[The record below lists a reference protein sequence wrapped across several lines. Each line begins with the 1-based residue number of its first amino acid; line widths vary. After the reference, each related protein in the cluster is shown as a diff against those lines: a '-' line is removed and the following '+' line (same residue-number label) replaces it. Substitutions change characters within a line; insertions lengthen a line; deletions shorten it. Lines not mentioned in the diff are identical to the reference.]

1 MRGSRPFSSLL
12 IEINASP
19 GKGVQDIQMIA
30 AVLKRLVLP
39 AIALMLAACAH
50 AEETTE
56 MPAFTVIAAD
66 GAAEI
71 RAYAPMIV
79 AEVTVE
85 APSVADAANAGFRP
99 LANYIFGGNAPR
111 QKIAMTSPV
120 TAAPKGQKIAMTA
133 PVTAAESSAA
143 GSYVVRFIMPAE
155 WTMDTLPAPANP
167 DVRLVPVPGRTL
179 AAYRYTGSDSEKK
192 REKAEAALRAFAR
205 AGGYTVTGEP
215 EWAGY
220 DAPFVPFFLRR
231 YEIMLPVE
239 PANKE

>member
-1 MRGSRPFSSLL
+1 MIHAVSKCLSVFAVAL
-12 IEINASP
+12 
-19 GKGVQDIQMIA
+19 IA
-30 AVLKRLVLP
+30 ACG
-39 AIALMLAACAH
+39 AA
-50 AEETTE
+50 AEEKAA
-56 MPAFTVIAAD
+56 MPAYSVVSED
-66 GAAEI
+66 GPAQI

-85 APSVADAANAGFRP
+85 AASVADAASEGFRP

-133 PVTAAESSAA
+133 PVTAAESAAA

-167 DVRLVPVPGRTL
+167 DVRLVPMPGRTL

-192 REKAEAALRAFAR
+192 REKAEAALRAFVE
-205 AGGYTVTGEP
+205 AGGYTVTGAP

-231 YEIMLPVE
+231 YEIMLAVE

>member
-1 MRGSRPFSSLL
+1 
-12 IEINASP
+12 
-19 GKGVQDIQMIA
+19 MIA
-30 AVLKRLVLP
+30 IVLKRLVLP
-39 AIALMLAACAH
+39 ALALMLAACAH
-50 AEETTE
+50 AEEPTP
-56 MPAFTVIAAD
+56 MPAFTVIAED

-85 APSVADAANAGFRP
+85 APSLAEAANAGFRP
-99 LANYIFGGNAPR
+99 LANYIFGGNSPR

-133 PVTAAESSAA
+133 PVTAAESAA
-143 GSYVVRFIMPAE
+143 GGSYAVHFIMPAE
-155 WTMDTLPAPANP
+155 WTMDTLPAPTNP
-167 DVRLVPVPGRTL
+167 DIRLVPLPGRTV
-179 AAYRYTGSDSEKK
+179 AAYRYTGGDTPKK
-192 REKAEAALRAFAR
+192 REKAETDLRAFADAR
-205 AGGYTVTGEP
+205 GYTVTGEP

-231 YEIMLPVE
+231 YEIMLAVE

>member
-1 MRGSRPFSSLL
+1 MRPFYFEL
-12 IEINASP
+12 IEINAVRRPKAVYPPMTESALKP
-19 GKGVQDIQMIA
+19 LASLAFALLFALGA
-30 AVLKRLVLP
+30 A
-39 AIALMLAACAH
+39 
-50 AEETTE
+50 AEGPTP
-56 MPAFTVIAAD
+56 MPAYTVLSED
-66 GAAEI
+66 GPAEI

-85 APSVADAANAGFRP
+85 APSLAEAANAGFRP

-133 PVTAAESSAA
+133 PVTAAGAGEA
-143 GSYVVRFIMPAE
+143 GSYDVRFIMPPE
-155 WTMDTLPAPANP
+155 WTIDTLPAPANP
-167 DVRLVPVPGRTL
+167 EVRLVEVAGRTV
-179 AAYRYTGSDSEKK
+179 
-192 REKAEAALRAFAR
+192 AALRYRGGDSGQKR
-205 AGGYTVTGEP
+205 ASAEVTLRSFVTSSGYAPAGEA

-220 DAPFVPFFLRR
+220 DSPMVPFFLRR

>member
-1 MRGSRPFSSLL
+1 
-12 IEINASP
+12 
-19 GKGVQDIQMIA
+19 
-30 AVLKRLVLP
+30 
-39 AIALMLAACAH
+39 
-50 AEETTE
+50 
-56 MPAFTVIAAD
+56 MPAFTVIAEE
-66 GAAEI
+66 GSAEI

-85 APSVADAANAGFRP
+85 APSLAEAANAGFRP

-133 PVTAAESSAA
+133 PVTAAESAVG
-143 GSYVVRFIMPAE
+143 GSYAVHFIMPAE
-155 WTMDTLPAPANP
+155 WTMDTLPAPTNP
-167 DVRLVPVPGRTL
+167 DIRLVPLPGRTV
-179 AAYRYTGSDSEKK
+179 AAYRYTGGDTAKK
-192 REKAEAALRAFAR
+192 REKAETALRAFAK
-205 AGGYTVTGEP
+205 ASGYTVTGEP

-231 YEIMLPVE
+231 YEIMLAVE

>member
-1 MRGSRPFSSLL
+1 
-12 IEINASP
+12 
-19 GKGVQDIQMIA
+19 MIA
-30 AVLKRLVLP
+30 IVLKRLVLP
-39 AIALMLAACAH
+39 ALALMLAAWAH
-50 AEETTE
+50 AEEPAP
-56 MPAFTVIAAD
+56 MPAFTVIAEY

-85 APSVADAANAGFRP
+85 APSLAEAANAGFRP
-99 LANYIFGGNAPR
+99 LANYIFGGNAPG

-133 PVTAAESSAA
+133 PVTAAGAGDA
-143 GSYVVRFIMPAE
+143 GSYDVRFIMPPE
-155 WTMDTLPAPANP
+155 WTMETLPAPANA
-167 DVRLVPVPGRTL
+167 DIRLVPVPGRTV
-179 AAYRYTGSDSEKK
+179 AAYRYTGGDTPKK
-192 REKAEAALRAFAR
+192 REKAETVLRAFAD

-231 YEIMLPVE
+231 YEIMLAVE

>member
-1 MRGSRPFSSLL
+1 
-12 IEINASP
+12 
-19 GKGVQDIQMIA
+19 MIA
-30 AVLKRLVLP
+30 TVLKRLVLP
-39 AIALMLAACAH
+39 ALALMLAACAH

-56 MPAFTVIAAD
+56 MPAFTVIAED

-85 APSVADAANAGFRP
+85 APSVAEAANAGFRP

-143 GSYVVRFIMPAE
+143 GAYVVRFIMPAE
-155 WTMDTLPAPANP
+155 WTMDTLPSPANP

-192 REKAEAALRAFAR
+192 REKAEAALRAFAE

-239 PANKE
+239 SANKE

>member
-1 MRGSRPFSSLL
+1 M
-12 IEINASP
+12 A
-19 GKGVQDIQMIA
+19 K
-30 AVLKRLVLP
+30 VLKRLVLP
-39 AIALMLAACAH
+39 AVALMLATCAH
-50 AEETTE
+50 AEETAP
-56 MPAFTVIAAD
+56 MPAYTVIAVD

-85 APSVADAANAGFRP
+85 APSVAEAANAGFQP

-133 PVTAAESSAA
+133 PVTATESAA
-143 GSYVVRFIMPAE
+143 AGTYAVRFIMPAE

-167 DVRLVPVPGRTL
+167 DIRLLPMPGRTL
-179 AAYRYTGSDSEKK
+179 AAYRYTGSDSGKK
-192 REKAEAALRAFAR
+192 REGAEAALRAFAA

-220 DAPFVPFFLRR
+220 DAPFVPFWMRR
-231 YEIMLPVE
+231 YEIMLPVAQ
-239 PANKE
+239 ANKE

>member
-1 MRGSRPFSSLL
+1 LSLL
-12 IEINASP
+12 IEIDVAP
-19 GKGVQDIQMIA
+19 GKGGQDIHMIA
-30 AVLKRLVLP
+30 AILKSLVLP

-50 AEETTE
+50 AEETAP
-56 MPAFTVIAAD
+56 MPAFTVIAED
-66 GAAEI
+66 GPAEI

-85 APSVADAANAGFRP
+85 APSVAEAANAGFRP
-99 LANYIFGGNAPR
+99 LANYIFGGNKPR

-120 TAAPKGQKIAMTA
+120 TAAPKGQEIAMTA

-143 GSYVVRFIMPAE
+143 GRYVVRFIMPAE

-179 AAYRYTGSDSEKK
+179 AAYRYTGNDSEKK
-192 REKAEAALRAFAR
+192 REKAEAALRAFAES
-205 AGGYTVTGEP
+205 GGYTVTGEP

-231 YEIMLPVE
+231 YEVMLPVE
-239 PANKE
+239 AANKE

>member
-1 MRGSRPFSSLL
+1 
-12 IEINASP
+12 
-19 GKGVQDIQMIA
+19 
-30 AVLKRLVLP
+30 
-39 AIALMLAACAH
+39 
-50 AEETTE
+50 
-56 MPAFTVIAAD
+56 MPAFTVIAED

-85 APSVADAANAGFRP
+85 APSLAEAANAGFRP
-99 LANYIFGGNAPR
+99 LANYIFGGNSPR

-133 PVTAAESSAA
+133 PVTAAESAA
-143 GSYVVRFIMPAE
+143 GGSYAVHFIMPAE
-155 WTMDTLPAPANP
+155 WTMDTLPAPTNP
-167 DVRLVPVPGRTL
+167 DIRLVPLPGRTV
-179 AAYRYTGSDSEKK
+179 AAYRYTGGDTPKK
-192 REKAEAALRAFAR
+192 REKAETDLRAFADAR
-205 AGGYTVTGEP
+205 GYTVTGEP

-231 YEIMLPVE
+231 YEIMLAVE